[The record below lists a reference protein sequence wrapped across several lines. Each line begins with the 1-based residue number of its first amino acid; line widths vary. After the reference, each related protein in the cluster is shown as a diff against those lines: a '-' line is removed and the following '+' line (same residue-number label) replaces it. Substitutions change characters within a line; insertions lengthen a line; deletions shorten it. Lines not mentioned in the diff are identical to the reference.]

1 MLAEDGGGGLVTVD
15 HHVDVQLTH
24 VSAVH
29 VVVESQALAAAEG
42 LEFGAGHDGLVA
54 RMTRGRGLDVS
65 VVS

>member
-1 MLAEDGGGGLVTVD
+1 MLAEDGGGGLATVD

-42 LEFGAGHDGLVA
+42 LESGAGHDGLVT
-54 RMTRGRGLDVS
+54 RMARGRGLDVS